1 MKGHPIGEIER
12 QRRAFVDAMREVLR
26 KVPLYDDR
34 RERPE
39 TERFY
44 IAARELPTGCA
55 GQA

>member
-1 MKGHPIGEIER
+1 VKGHPIGEIER